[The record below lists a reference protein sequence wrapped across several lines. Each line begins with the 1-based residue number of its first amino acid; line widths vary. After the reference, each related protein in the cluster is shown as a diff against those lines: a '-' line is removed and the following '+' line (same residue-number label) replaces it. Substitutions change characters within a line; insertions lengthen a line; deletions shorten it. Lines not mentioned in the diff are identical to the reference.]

1 MARSGKTPWWT
12 LILAL
17 LLLVMAA
24 RYLAMARN
32 AAANHTLA
40 FLPDRLGGIGDTWM
54 WPGQAYFF
62 SALSAIAALW
72 LLIRFFR
79 RRA

>member
-1 MARSGKTPWWT
+1 MARSGKRPWW
-12 LILAL
+12 AL
-17 LLLVMAA
+17 GFAVLLLVMAA
-24 RYLAMARN
+24 RYFVMARN
-32 AAANHTLA
+32 AAASHTLA
-40 FLPDRLGGIGDTWM
+40 FLPDRLGGLGDTWM

-62 SALSAIAALW
+62 SALAGIAALW